1 MVLNRDVR
9 ESRSFYSFVAAE
21 TTQAHMQ
28 YRQIISW
35 WDEAIGPDHVYVF
48 SAQPEGPRR
57 PLIRLFGL
65 ADMGREFRWLP
76 FANAHENHSPGL
88 ATVEV
93 VRRCNELGLD
103 APRNA
108 AEQIEAKL
116 GRGTGAY
123 LTDTE
128 RTKLITYHQSG
139 NHYLKSRL
147 SECNFKRL
155 SPNVANLGTK
165 NERRWDGEISQQ
177 FLSKSLAIIGLST

>member
-1 MVLNRDVR
+1 
-9 ESRSFYSFVAAE
+9 
-21 TTQAHMQ
+21 MQ
-28 YRQIISW
+28 YHQIISW
-35 WDEAIGPDHVYVF
+35 WDEAIGPDHVHVF

-165 NERRWDGEISQQ
+165 
-177 FLSKSLAIIGLST
+177 KSTLRECGRPNPGCKKKTRLFRPCYRAGHPSNASHLGVA